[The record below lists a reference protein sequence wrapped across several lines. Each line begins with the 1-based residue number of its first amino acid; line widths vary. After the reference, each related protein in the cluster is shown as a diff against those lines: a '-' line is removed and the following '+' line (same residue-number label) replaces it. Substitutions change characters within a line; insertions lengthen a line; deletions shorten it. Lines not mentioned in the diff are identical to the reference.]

1 MEDLNWKILIVPVI
15 ILFVF
20 IGGIIGIVNWQKSK
34 QDLPVVTTVNLPEGE
49 VQSAEKD
56 LTVSGK
62 VDKGDKVF
70 INDQEAKVEKDGS
83 YSKVVTLNE
92 GENKVVVK
100 EKRNGKEVNTI
111 ERTVKY
117 TAPVAQT
124 PAAPSVQTP
133 VAGQPS
139 APAPAAPTAAQTPSN
154 LSTSGPEEVIIPV
167 VGMGGV
173 VLVVALYLKSK
184 KQLALNL
191 RK

>member
-1 MEDLNWKILIVPVI
+1 MEDLNWKMLIVPVI

-34 QDLPVVTTVNLPEGE
+34 KELPVVTTVNLPEGE
-49 VQSAEKD
+49 VQSAEKE

-62 VDKGDKVF
+62 VSKGDEVF
-70 INDQEAKVEKDGS
+70 INDQEANVEKDGS

-92 GENKVVVK
+92 GENKIVVK
-100 EKRNGKEVNTI
+100 EKRNGKEVSTI

-124 PAAPSVQTP
+124 PATPSVQNPVVGQPSTP
-133 VAGQPS
+133 VA
-139 APAPAAPTAAQTPSN
+139 PTAMQAPSN

-173 VLVVALYLKSK
+173 VLVVAFYFKSK